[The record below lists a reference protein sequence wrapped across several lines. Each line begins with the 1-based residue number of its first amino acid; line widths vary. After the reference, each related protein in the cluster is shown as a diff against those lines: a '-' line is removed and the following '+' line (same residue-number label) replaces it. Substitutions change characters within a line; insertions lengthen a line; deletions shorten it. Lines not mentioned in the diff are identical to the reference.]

1 MVETGGS
8 SWHQSNRGVS
18 IYFAIYLALFLVV
31 IVLAKLLHDRP
42 KMASLVP
49 EAAMIILVG
58 MVVGGLFQIFL
69 DEPDGDADADDVA
82 ESLLS
87 FSPTIF
93 FVLLVSNANTYTATA
108 YSTTMLYRPVYH
120 R

>member
-8 SWHQSNRGVS
+8 SWHQSNRGIS
-18 IYFAIYLALFLVV
+18 IYFAVYLALFFVV
-31 IVLAKLLHDRP
+31 IILAKILHDRP
-42 KMASLVP
+42 KLASLVP

-58 MVVGGLFQIFL
+58 MVVGGLFQSFL
-69 DEPDGDADADDVA
+69 GGESSDYDDAGGDGDGDAAAEDIA

-93 FVLLVSNANTYTATA
+93 FVLLVSSVNKTFER
-108 YSTTMLYRPVYH
+108 L
-120 R
+120 